1 MRRRYTPHRRNTSGL
16 IRPTL
21 NKGRVFV
28 GGLLKKRFRKKRK
41 TFYGKGLLGGLLLST
56 IVPKVL
62 DKIL

>member
-1 MRRRYTPHRRNTSGL
+1 MRRRYTPHRRNTSGF

-28 GGLLKKRFRKKRK
+28 GGSLKRRYRKKRK
-41 TFYGKGLLGGLLLST
+41 YGRGLFGGLLLSA